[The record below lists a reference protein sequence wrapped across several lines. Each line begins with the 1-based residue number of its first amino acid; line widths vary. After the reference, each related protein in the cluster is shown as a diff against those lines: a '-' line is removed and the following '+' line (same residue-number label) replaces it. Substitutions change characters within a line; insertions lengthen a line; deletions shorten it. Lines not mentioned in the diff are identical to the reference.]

1 MIGRG
6 TPMERKIPS
15 QIKRLAAIVALA
27 ACACTVEAGS
37 ATWNLDPGDNL
48 WQTAENWTPA
58 TVPNSE
64 SDTASFGV
72 SDVNA
77 ITVSEYGPGP
87 DGVETTVDKLVFE
100 EGASSYTITVVPEE
114 TTWGVFFDIV
124 GGGVINN
131 SGVVQNIVVAA
142 SGDWR
147 RSAWLNISNSASIDD
162 NVVITNQG
170 GASANGDSRYGASTA
185 IGWDLG
191 STVNAGRATFIN
203 EGSTASGTIY
213 GGFTNLEWYSS
224 AESATF
230 INNPGTVSGAA
241 AGHTLIQLYAPGSIG
256 NSSFIN
262 NAATVAGAE
271 GGWTEIDGAIS
282 NGASFIANGANVA
295 DAQGGQVYTYGGD
308 GYSFFIANG
317 GNGSG
322 AQGGLIDVLYVP
334 ASVQTVVTAK
344 SGTNGGL
351 GGTILIE
358 DSADIPLPQFKVF
371 GNGVLDLTNV
381 TDQTMPIGSL
391 AGNGMVLLAGHTLS
405 VGNNNLSTTFA
416 GIIQESGGLTKSGTG
431 TLTLTGANTYS
442 GPTTVT
448 VGTLRVNNSTGSG
461 TGSGPVKIQA
471 GAVGGTGTIS
481 GPVTI
486 GTGSGPGAVL
496 APSVQGRQLAILTLE
511 QGLTFKG
518 DGSYSYKLNTN
529 SATADQ
535 VIAHR
540 VDIQS
545 GAQFTFQSLGN
556 RRLPI
561 GTTFI
566 AIGNTAGTPISGTF
580 ANLPDGSTFTAGRN
594 NYQASYE
601 GGDGNDL
608 TLTVV
613 P

>member
-1 MIGRG
+1 
-6 TPMERKIPS
+6 MEREIPS
-15 QIKRLAAIVALA
+15 QIKRFAAVVAIT
-27 ACACTVEAGS
+27 ACTCTVEAGS
-37 ATWNLDPGDNL
+37 ATWNLNPSDNL
-48 WQTAENWTPA
+48 WHTAENWTPA

-72 SDVNA
+72 SNVNA

-87 DGVETTVDKLVFE
+87 DGVETTLDKLVFE
-100 EGASSYTITVVPEE
+100 EGASSYTITLVPKQ
-114 TTWGVFFDIV
+114 TTWGVYLEIF
-124 GGGVINN
+124 GEGVINN

-147 RSAWLNISNSASIDD
+147 RSAWLQFNNGASIGD

-170 GASANGDSRYGASTA
+170 GASADGDSRYGALTV

-241 AGHTLIQLYAPGSIG
+241 AGHTLIQVFPPGG
-256 NSSFIN
+256 NLGTSTFIAN
-262 NAATVAGAE
+262 PANVPGAE
-271 GGWTEIDGAIS
+271 GGWVEIDVGTCA
-282 NGASFIANGANVA
+282 GTSFIANGATVA
-295 DAQGGQVYTYGGD
+295 DCQAGQIYAYGAEYDTGQGLATYT
-308 GYSFFIANG
+308 ANG
-317 GNGSG
+317 GNGTN
-322 AQGGLIDVLYVP
+322 AQGGLVDVLFVP
-334 ASVQTVVTAK
+334 ANAQTVVTAK
-344 SGTNGGL
+344 GGTNGGL

-381 TDQTMPIGSL
+381 TDQAMPIGSL

-416 GIIQESGGLTKSGTG
+416 GIIQESGGLTKAGTG

-448 VGTLRVNNSTGSG
+448 AGTLRVNNSTGSG

-471 GAVGGTGTIS
+471 GALGGTGTIS

-511 QGLTFKG
+511 QGLTFKA

-540 VDIQS
+540 VNIQS
-545 GAQFTFQSLGN
+545 GAQFSLQSFGN

-561 GTTFI
+561 GTIFI
-566 AIGNTAGTPISGTF
+566 AISNTSATPIAGTF
-580 ANLPDGSTFTAGRN
+580 ANLPDGSTFSAGRN
-594 NYQASYE
+594 NYQATYE